1 MVALNSSLC
10 SAKCPTAAAAAAAV
24 GSGDTSCYAYSVA
37 YHSKVAC
44 KIEVSVCLDTVLEN
58 IAVY

>member
-10 SAKCPTAAAAAAAV
+10 SAKCPTAAAAAV